1 MMTDMMQFE
10 SPEEAREYLR
20 SEWSRTDGSAIE
32 RMDNIHELLH
42 SLKSELS
49 ESDFKEVVAP
59 LVGEW
64 CNENPEAAQDLV
76 HIVTQLSVVV
86 NEAARGLGLLFGQF
100 TTALDQWA
108 RNNPEVVRKLVA
120 TLEIFAAD
128 GRAAWWRKRY
138 EEEGASIPF
147 DESVRLAICL
157 MVFRIPYGGDRGSGE
172 STLINMYDYEMR
184 AIRALRED
192 RLPELIDGAQS
203 NPLDFQALREALA
216 YLLEIDQPIPSEL
229 NDWALRVAAGNV
241 KSPSVGPGRSPYK
254 NEVRD
259 ELITKTVRTLVDC
272 GLTAT
277 RNEASEPESA
287 CDAVSKALKAHG
299 VPLGYAGVAKIWQSD
314 RRQNF
319 SP

>member
-1 MMTDMMQFE
+1 MMADMTQFE
-10 SPEEAREYLR
+10 GLDEAREYLR

-32 RMDNIHELLH
+32 RMHNVHELLR

-59 LVGEW
+59 LVEEW
-64 CNENPEAAQDLV
+64 CNDNPDAAQDLV
-76 HIVTQLSVVV
+76 QIVTQLSVVV
-86 NEAARGLGLLFGQF
+86 NEAARGLGLLLSQF

-128 GRAAWWRKRY
+128 GRAAWWRKRH
-138 EEEGASIPF
+138 EEEGVSIPF
-147 DESVRLAICL
+147 DESIRLAICL
-157 MVFRIPYGGDRGSGE
+157 MVFRIPSGGDRGSGE
-172 STLINMYDYEMR
+172 STLMTMYDYEMR

-192 RLPELIDGAQS
+192 RIPELIDGAQS
-203 NPLDFQALREALA
+203 SPLDFQALREALA

-229 NDWALRVAAGNV
+229 IDWALRVAAGNV
-241 KSPSVGPGRSPYK
+241 KSPRVGPGRSPYK

-259 ELITKTVRTLVDC
+259 ELIAKTVRTLVDC

-299 VPLGYAGVAKIWQSD
+299 VSLGYAGVAKIWQSD